1 MANGN
6 ASFERA
12 MKLAVVC
19 GLRAALGPAL
29 VAAAHN
35 RPERQNLAM
44 AALGEMVLDKM
55 PLMPSRAALPLMLP
69 RAYAG
74 YWVTKTIMEEQ
85 GEAQDPWVA
94 PMGAAVAA
102 GVSALAPRIRGLLH
116 AVLGMPNPVLGLAE
130 DYLALRLGG
139 EALGLSNDDLKQ
151 IAGRTVEDVKEL
163 ARPALES
170 IGAGSM
176 LQSVGAG
183 SM

>member
-29 VAAAHN
+29 VAAKYN

-44 AALGEMVLDKM
+44 AAMGEMVLDKM
-55 PLMPSRAALPLMLP
+55 PLMPSRAALPLLLP
-69 RAYAG
+69 RAFAG
-74 YWVTKTIMEEQ
+74 AWVAKTVLEEE
-85 GEAQDPWVA
+85 GGAQDQWAMPV
-94 PMGAAVAA
+94 GAAVAA
-102 GVSALAPRIRGLLH
+102 GVAVLAPRIRGLLH
-116 AVLGMPNPVLGLAE
+116 VLGLPQPLLGLAE

-139 EALGLSNDDLKQ
+139 DAVGLSMDDLKQ
-151 IAGRTVEDVKEL
+151 IGGQTVGEL
-163 ARPALES
+163 RDMVQPALQS
-170 IGAGSM
+170 VGVGSH
-176 LQSVGAG
+176 QSVGAG